1 MNGIETMTD
10 EVKWSFLEMWC
21 DVMWWDEMR
30 EEMKGEKRNDKNI

>member
-21 DVMWWDEMR
+21 DEMRWDER
-30 EEMKGEKRNDKNI
+30 RNEGWEKEW